1 MLSLVG
7 GTIDTKNKGLA
18 NLAMPPGFKL
28 MESCNMKE
36 KFSLKN
42 NVIDSQQNIISEKI
56 YLNFFKHV
64 DESKNKSTRKK
75 KSANAQKTKRNKK
88 IFSYNKLWMEL
99 LKL

>member
-7 GTIDTKNKGLA
+7 GTIDTKNKGIA
-18 NLAMPPGFKL
+18 NLAMPPGFNL
-28 MESCNMKE
+28 MEPCNMKE

-64 DESKNKSTRKK
+64 DESKNKSTL
-75 KSANAQKTKRNKK
+75 KRNKK
-88 IFSYNKLWMEL
+88 PIQTKSK
-99 LKL
+99 KAKSK

>member
-7 GTIDTKNKGLA
+7 GTIDTKNKGIA

-28 MESCNMKE
+28 MEPCNMKE

-64 DESKNKSTRKK
+64 DESKNKS
-75 KSANAQKTKRNKK
+75 SLKRNKK
-88 IFSYNKLWMEL
+88 DKKPIQTKSKKAKL
-99 LKL
+99 K